1 MRPRNAGKSNNNNNM
16 LLQQCRSTELSVLW
30 SAVVPILLWTYASCR
45 LVFVYYMCDLGLQSM

>member
-1 MRPRNAGKSNNNNNM
+1 M